1 MTSFPFFDAV
11 TPLLLVIDQWLL
23 RNFNV
28 SLDLVGNVEQ
38 LIVTLAAFIVIAF
51 LVFFLLLDRSK
62 NAKNPKSIETKN
74 IESSIKLEPLSEEP
88 NKTPKLEKSQKQEAL
103 ANPKE
108 DAEKTS
114 EKPNAQNIYELD
126 NGFVINKR
134 NSESQH
140 NSENENK
147 NSSNLNVTT
156 TSSVEP
162 TISSD
167 ANSDILFNKLEKI
180 EAEMLSIRTEYKSGT
195 IDSLD
200 YLSRTQSLY
209 KTGEELVEEYQP
221 GASSEK

>member
-1 MTSFPFFDAV
+1 M
-11 TPLLLVIDQWLL
+11 
-23 RNFNV
+23 
-28 SLDLVGNVEQ
+28 
-38 LIVTLAAFIVIAF
+38 
-51 LVFFLLLDRSK
+51 K
-62 NAKNPKSIETKN
+62 K
-74 IESSIKLEPLSEEP
+74 
-88 NKTPKLEKSQKQEAL
+88 
-103 ANPKE
+103 
-108 DAEKTS
+108 KTS

-134 NSESQH
+134 NSELQH

-156 TSSVEP
+156 TRSVEP

-221 GASSEK
+221 SAPSEK

>member
-1 MTSFPFFDAV
+1 MNSFPFFDAV

-38 LIVTLAAFIVIAF
+38 LIVTLVAFIVIAF

-134 NSESQH
+134 NSELQH

-156 TSSVEP
+156 TRSVEP

-209 KTGEELVEEYQP
+209 KTGEELVEEYQSSAP
-221 GASSEK
+221 SEK

>member
-1 MTSFPFFDAV
+1 MNSFPFFDAV

-134 NSESQH
+134 NSELQH

-156 TSSVEP
+156 TRSVEP

-180 EAEMLSIRTEYKSGT
+180 EAEMLSIRTEYKSGAM
-195 IDSLD
+195 DSLD

-209 KTGEELVEEYQP
+209 KTGEELVEEYQSSAP
-221 GASSEK
+221 SEK

>member
-1 MTSFPFFDAV
+1 MNSFPFFDAV

-103 ANPKE
+103 ANPKK

-134 NSESQH
+134 NSELQH

-156 TSSVEP
+156 TRSVEP

-209 KTGEELVEEYQP
+209 KTGEELVEEYQSSAP
-221 GASSEK
+221 SEK

>member
-1 MTSFPFFDAV
+1 MNSFPFFDAV

-38 LIVTLAAFIVIAF
+38 LIVTLVAFIVIAF

-103 ANPKE
+103 ANPKK

-134 NSESQH
+134 NSELQH

-156 TSSVEP
+156 TRSVEP

-209 KTGEELVEEYQP
+209 KTGEELVEEYQSSAP
-221 GASSEK
+221 SEK